1 MLHTAS
7 IRWLLTVVSLP
18 LTQRNTIFDITS
30 LSFAWSSKRITL
42 FRLLT
47 KENSNHLPTINNCAH
62 LIWPV
67 SKWKPPDEVGSH
79 GPARSITVFTI
90 FFQFRQWYTD
100 PLLHPPTALL
110 YYESYQLTS
119 YCLLSNRYQPLGH
132 KLMSSP
138 SFRDIL
144 GKLWPVYNSGT

>member
-30 LSFAWSSKRITL
+30 LSFAWSSKRITV

-79 GPARSITVFTI
+79 GPARSITVFTN

-100 PLLHPPTALL
+100 LLFHPPTALL
-110 YYESYQLTS
+110 YYASYQLTS

-132 KLMSSP
+132 KPMSSP
-138 SFRDIL
+138 SFRGIL